1 MVIVRLGSVAW
12 EWGWGVGLGIIQVV
26 DWLLGY
32 IICILLLR

>member
-26 DWLLGY
+26 DWLLDY